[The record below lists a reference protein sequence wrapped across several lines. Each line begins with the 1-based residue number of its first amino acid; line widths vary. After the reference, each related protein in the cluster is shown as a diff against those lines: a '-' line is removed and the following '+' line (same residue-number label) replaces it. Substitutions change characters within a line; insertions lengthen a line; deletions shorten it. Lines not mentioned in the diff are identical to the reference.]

1 MAADEEQ
8 AAGGAADRSDAGA
21 GGARGAGDGA
31 AAPAPRGAALARP
44 CACGRVIDLRPM
56 VAFPMSHPDHPLPV
70 AFECGACHA
79 RLGLLGA
86 CEPCGALFL
95 VNVLRDPAARLACP
109 THGPLPSE
117 RAHVRQ
123 I

>member
-1 MAADEEQ
+1 MAEDEEQ
-8 AAGGAADRSDAGA
+8 GVGGAADPRDAGA
-21 GGARGAGDGA
+21 DGAPGAADGA
-31 AAPAPRGAALARP
+31 AAPRGAALARP
-44 CACGRVIDLRPM
+44 CVCGRVIDLRPM

-70 AFECGACHA
+70 AFECAACRT

-95 VNVLRDPAARLACP
+95 VNLLRDPAARLACT

-117 RAHVRQ
+117 RAHVRR